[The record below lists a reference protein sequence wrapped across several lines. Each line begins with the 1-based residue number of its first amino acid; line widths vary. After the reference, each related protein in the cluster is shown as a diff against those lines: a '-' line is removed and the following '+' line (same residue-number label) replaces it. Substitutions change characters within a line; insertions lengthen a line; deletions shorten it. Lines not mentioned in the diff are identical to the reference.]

1 VQGRPSCVS
10 SGQSRQSSS
19 SSQNRLSQPTGT
31 AGPLRFRPPVIAGR
45 GNKILQLSL
54 ARTEE
59 KARESGTV
67 FYDDIGHDDELSVP
81 LGTVVATTKTTVIV
95 DDADE
100 VDFS

>member
-1 VQGRPSCVS
+1 MPGVS
-10 SGQSRQSSS
+10 SGQSRQSSC

-31 AGPLRFRPPVIAGR
+31 GPLRFRPPVIAGR

-95 DDADE
+95 DDAEE